1 MARPATSGLTPELL
15 VDAAATMVAER
26 GFDGLSVRAL
36 AQQLGVAPMTL
47 YRYVGSKDELLQ
59 ALADRMLEGL
69 EIPPPDEGTWQD
81 QLTAIFRSMH
91 RLLLA
96 NPELAEATIRQPIAG
111 EAAYRGAEAV
121 LDALA
126 RGGIEGEDAIAAF
139 GGLVALTQ
147 GFTLHQLHATDGRL
161 ADRLRTL
168 ETLPD
173 EQHPRLKALGPAFLL
188 RDTDRHFETA
198 LATAIRGLTAIGDG
212 RRAETILRDPG
223 AEGD

>member
-1 MARPATSGLTPELL
+1 MARPATSGLSPELL
-15 VDAAATMVAER
+15 VDAAVKLVAER

-47 YRYVGSKDELLQ
+47 YRYVGSKDALLQ

-81 QLTAIFRSMH
+81 QLSAIFRSMH

-96 NPELAEATIRQPIAG
+96 NPELAEAAIRQPIAG

-168 ETLPD
+168 EALPD

-212 RRAETILRDPG
+212 RRAATILRDPG
-223 AEGD
+223 AEVD